1 MAKTVLTAEYVF
13 LNAVDL
19 STYTSKAE
27 VQVVV
32 EDKDVTNY
40 GSGGWHEH
48 IGGLKQ
54 ATINLEFFNDFA
66 VGLIDSIMWPLLG
79 TVIAFELRATQAA
92 RSTSNPAYT
101 GNVLVESWNA
111 ITGSVGDVAKV
122 TCAFSTTGAVTRLTA

>member
-27 VQVVV
+27 LQVAV

-40 GSGGWHEH
+40 GSVGWHEH

-54 ATINLEFFNDFA
+54 GTINLEFFNDFA
-66 VGLIDSIMWPLLG
+66 VGLLDAIMWPLLG
-79 TVIAFELRATQAA
+79 TVIAFELRATQSA

-101 GNVLVESWNA
+101 GNLLVEAWNA
-111 ITGSVGDVAKV
+111 ITGSVGDVATV
-122 TCAFSTTGAVTRLTA
+122 SVSYSTTGAVTRLTA

>member
-19 STYTSKAE
+19 STYCSKAE
-27 VQVVV
+27 IQVNV

-66 VGLIDSIMWPLLG
+66 AALIDSIMWPLLG

-101 GNVLVESWNA
+101 GNLLVEAWNA
-111 ITGSVGDVAKV
+111 ITGGVGDVA
-122 TCAFSTTGAVTRLTA
+122 TMSASYSSTGAVTRQIV